1 METLW
6 CCLPIGEVLSS
17 CNSSSS
23 FRPRK
28 TERQMD
34 ITTTTTARTKTEQ
47 KKFFLL
53 VGRSPSTPQSKRKRE
68 IGLSFSVQIVFYYLF
83 KCWDTLSFLSNVAS
97 EDAPQQSCQCV
108 HGTENQ

>member
-1 METLW
+1 MREH
-6 CCLPIGEVLSS
+6 PAA
-17 CNSSSS
+17 SSSKLPCVRHTS
-23 FRPRK
+23 LDRFETCASCR
-28 TERQMD
+28 

-47 KKFFLL
+47 KKLFLL
-53 VGRSPSTPQSKRKRE
+53 VGRSPSSPQSKRKRE
-68 IGLSFSVQIVFYYLF
+68 IGLIFSVQIVFYYLF